1 MALVG
6 GQTPVVVGGN
16 QPEYSGEPKIA
27 YYTASSYAPSPYD
40 PLLIKKVITR
50 DESGKGIG
58 NRLRIDVEV
67 TKQDRTQEEI
77 EDFYVYEFLDDSL
90 HIDTNDS
97 NASLINF
104 KKLSS
109 LEDIGEL
116 KDNLSRSD
124 SYYSVNADIGDYT
137 YAGNEPEVVYVSPR
151 IISHGKYNWD
161 NILNNDSTDRVEF
174 LKLLRE
180 DFNIQWAKQEN
191 STFYYIKNKTKE
203 TIFINNTDDYNEQIK
218 LQIDDNINDTGKVE
232 MKIDQTSYNLCIDNE
247 TVNGS
252 RRLLLYDWN
261 AILRLHINDFS
272 SRDRLFYWYYIK
284 PKKSGEFSTESV
296 IRIMDDSRA
305 GLPDITYPLN
315 IKVFDPDLRFEVKP
329 VLETNRV
336 YADNFLYGLWP
347 FKEKMKITYI
357 IKFIGDASGTY
368 KSRIKAKMDDFTD
381 DYYYLG
387 LSHKNLSL
395 NLLDF
400 SKNDYVSCN
409 IVIAYNN
416 TGIYQIPSIWV
427 NGQLYDFD
435 KTITVDTFLERYKA
449 DITFFIGILGFL
461 LGLVLNKELK
471 GLLKKIYNW
480 FNRQRNR
487 AEKTEP
493 IDQEEME
500 RREEAAKQISQLIID
515 AIERGSKKKQ

>member
-1 MALVG
+1 
-6 GQTPVVVGGN
+6 
-16 QPEYSGEPKIA
+16 
-27 YYTASSYAPSPYD
+27 
-40 PLLIKKVITR
+40 
-50 DESGKGIG
+50 
-58 NRLRIDVEV
+58 
-67 TKQDRTQEEI
+67 
-77 EDFYVYEFLDDSL
+77 
-90 HIDTNDS
+90 
-97 NASLINF
+97 
-104 KKLSS
+104 
-109 LEDIGEL
+109 
-116 KDNLSRSD
+116 
-124 SYYSVNADIGDYT
+124 
-137 YAGNEPEVVYVSPR
+137 
-151 IISHGKYNWD
+151 
-161 NILNNDSTDRVEF
+161 
-174 LKLLRE
+174 
-180 DFNIQWAKQEN
+180 
-191 STFYYIKNKTKE
+191 
-203 TIFINNTDDYNEQIK
+203 
-218 LQIDDNINDTGKVE
+218 
-232 MKIDQTSYNLCIDNE
+232 
-247 TVNGS
+247 
-252 RRLLLYDWN
+252 
-261 AILRLHINDFS
+261 
-272 SRDRLFYWYYIK
+272 
-284 PKKSGEFSTESV
+284 
-296 IRIMDDSRA
+296 MDDSRA